1 MNYENRKFIIFNVTE
16 LNLVDFSQVL
26 ETSIDTVRKSVNKT
40 KCFVKWEGETPTF
53 VNNITTKTGPYTY
66 DEIMV
71 ILKTAEW
78 LNPDPLNLTLNG

>member
-16 LNLVDFSQVL
+16 LNLVDFSQVI
-26 ETSIDTVRKSVNKT
+26 ETSADTVGKSVNKT

-66 DEIMV
+66 NEIMV
-71 ILKTAEW
+71 ILKTSEW
-78 LNPDPLNLTLNG
+78 LSPDPLNLTPNG